1 MIDER
6 AVRRDAVWPV
16 SAVTHVRKLYQA
28 WNWAGMHSGSLDVV
42 KSVEHVW
49 VEPLGSN
56 ARFVLVLRD
65 PREGAVVHL
74 QPVRPM
80 HGVLMDAVTGET
92 LGVLQYDPGNAAAI
106 ELPRDSK
113 VLLLAMQER

>member
-1 MIDER
+1 
-6 AVRRDAVWPV
+6 
-16 SAVTHVRKLYQA
+16 
-28 WNWAGMHSGSLDVV
+28 
-42 KSVEHVW
+42 
-49 VEPLGSN
+49 
-56 ARFVLVLRD
+56 
-65 PREGAVVHL
+65 
-74 QPVRPM
+74 M